1 MENIRKKLNI
11 KVVTL
16 LIITII
22 LALFAFF
29 TNYSTLGIV
38 LLLIATALP
47 FFGIKK
53 EIYTLT
59 GSPVKH
65 LTFYFES
72 DKIHDLQRSINANFR
87 DESPRVQFVTAS
99 NGRMDVSLTKDKK
112 YAVVKLSRYVPHR
125 YEPIGESVKFVD
137 DQVTA
142 LCNYLQLK

>member
-16 LIITII
+16 LTITIL

-29 TNYSTLGIV
+29 TNYVEVGAVLSLVAIV
-38 LLLIATALP
+38 LL
-47 FFGIKK
+47 FCGVKK

-72 DKIHDLQRSINANFR
+72 DKLNTLERSIKATFR
-87 DESPRVQFVTAS
+87 DDAPKVEFVPAS
-99 NGRMDVSLTKDKK
+99 NGRMDVSISKDKK
-112 YAVVKLSRYVPHR
+112 YAVVTLSRYVPHR
-125 YEPIGESVKFVD
+125 YEPVGEAVKFINEE
-137 DQVTA
+137 VTA
-142 LCNYLQLK
+142 LCNYLQL